1 MPDYSPAAR
10 LPASSGVW
18 VFANKQFVAF
28 LGALSGHPESWT
40 SSDETRARRRPPAFR
55 GWRKTNASAVP
66 FCVESRGVVDNGSG
80 VILTSDCILTRGQLA
95 VDAHTEILGNR
106 DARPTAIC
114 NRSELD
120 GETRKNHRKR
130 NMHAVKNR
138 LCSLNQIAV
147 NGSGKYSF
155 FRVASCSQSYTL
167 WANGYLA
174 RDTLRLA
181 YRPDCSLGP

>member
-55 GWRKTNASAVP
+55 GWRLSNAS
-66 FCVESRGVVDNGSG
+66 VVSFGEPSHW
-80 VILTSDCILTRGQLA
+80 VISSCAEVLARPDSILTRGQFA
-95 VDAHTEILGNR
+95 VDAHNETFGNR

-120 GETRKNHRKR
+120 GETRKTKGNGICTKSKTDY
-130 NMHAVKNR
+130 AR
-138 LCSLNQIAV
+138 LIKSL
-147 NGSGKYSF
+147 
-155 FRVASCSQSYTL
+155 
-167 WANGYLA
+167 
-174 RDTLRLA
+174 
-181 YRPDCSLGP
+181 